1 MITFASLIGCKNTI
15 FFLHKKSDSDEN
27 YVFVL
32 FVLIGQRHGTHHCAP
47 CHVPGTYESKSV
59 DIIRLA

>member
-15 FFLHKKSDSDEN
+15 FLLHKKSDSDEN

-32 FVLIGQRHGTHHCAP
+32 FVLIGQRHGAHHCAP
-47 CHVPGTYESKSV
+47 YLVPGTYESKSV
-59 DIIRLA
+59 DIIRLS